1 MHARLTRAKKAT
13 IYCAPGFSPGNRGI
27 MNRTFDLVKTAYE
40 LSQLTPTGE
49 PQVAMAGRSN
59 VGKSSL
65 INCLAQRKGLA
76 KTSSTPGKTQSVNFF
91 QIEPGGYTLVDL
103 PGYGYARRSQA
114 ERAKWGQLI
123 EHFLTKS
130 TGLKAV
136 ALLID
141 VRVPPQKS
149 DLELVAW
156 LRHAN
161 IRILPV
167 LTKCDKVNQ
176 REASARQREW
186 RDLLGGMATPICFS
200 SVTGQGREALWDALD
215 SLAARPVQTPDSI
228 DG

>member
-1 MHARLTRAKKAT
+1 
-13 IYCAPGFSPGNRGI
+13 

-40 LSQLTPTGE
+40 LSQLLPTDE

-76 KTSSTPGKTQSVNFF
+76 KTSSTPGKTQSVNFYK
-91 QIEPGGYTLVDL
+91 IEPGGYTLVDL
-103 PGYGYARRSQA
+103 PGYGYARRSQS

-123 EHFLTKS
+123 EQFLTKS
-130 TGLKAV
+130 PGLKAV

-167 LTKCDKVNQ
+167 LTKCDKVKQ

-186 RDLLGGMATPICFS
+186 RDLLGGQATPICFS
-200 SVTGQGREALWDALD
+200 SVNGHGREALWDALD
-215 SLAARPVQTPDSI
+215 SLAARPAQPEE
-228 DG
+228 

>member
-1 MHARLTRAKKAT
+1 
-13 IYCAPGFSPGNRGI
+13 
-27 MNRTFDLVKTAYE
+27 MNRSFELVKTAYE

-49 PQVAMAGRSN
+49 AQVALAGRSN

-65 INCLAQRKGLA
+65 INCLAARKGLA

-91 QIEPGGYTLVDL
+91 HITPGGYTLVDL

-114 ERAKWGQLI
+114 ERAKWGALI
-123 EHFLTKS
+123 EQFLTKNS
-130 TGLKAV
+130 GLKAV
-136 ALLID
+136 AVLLD

-149 DLELVAW
+149 DLEVVSW

-186 RDLLGGMATPICFS
+186 RDLLGGAATPLCFS
-200 SVTGQGREALWDALD
+200 STTGQGREALWAALD
-215 SLAARPVQTPDSI
+215 GLAGQPGTEPAQNP
-228 DG
+228 

>member
-1 MHARLTRAKKAT
+1 
-13 IYCAPGFSPGNRGI
+13 

-40 LSQLTPTGE
+40 LSQLLPTEE

-91 QIEPGGYTLVDL
+91 KIEPGGYTLVDL
-103 PGYGYARRSQA
+103 PGYGYARRSQT
-114 ERAKWGQLI
+114 ERAKWGKLI

-130 TGLKAV
+130 PGLKAV
-136 ALLID
+136 AVLLD

-149 DLELVAW
+149 DLELVGW

-186 RDLLGGMATPICFS
+186 RDLLGGLATPICFS
-200 SVTGQGREALWDALD
+200 SVTGQGRDALWNALD
-215 SLAARPVQTPDSI
+215 GLAARPAESAEEQA
-228 DG
+228 

>member
-1 MHARLTRAKKAT
+1 
-13 IYCAPGFSPGNRGI
+13 

-40 LSQLTPTGE
+40 LSQLTPTEE

-65 INCLAQRKGLA
+65 INCLAKRKGLA

-130 TGLKAV
+130 AGLKAV

-215 SLAARPVQTPDSI
+215 SLAARPAQAEE
-228 DG
+228 

>member
-1 MHARLTRAKKAT
+1 
-13 IYCAPGFSPGNRGI
+13 

-40 LSQLTPTGE
+40 LSQLTPTDE

-65 INCLAQRKGLA
+65 INCLAKRKGLA

-130 TGLKAV
+130 AGLKAV

-215 SLAARPVQTPDSI
+215 SLAARPAQAEE
-228 DG
+228 